1 MSVQRKVVVIADI
14 SWAIGK
20 INREIMRRIPNCD
33 AIFYDPT
40 AFNLDQ
46 FMQNMKNCDVC
57 LTTLNLH
64 TGILDTIQDESL
76 RRKIL
81 FVVHGVTETKDVE
94 YSETLR
100 YAVVSDVI
108 IPRMPSNLNILVTP
122 NGVDPSLYTHRER
135 DGTLKIAGWA
145 GDASVGVKRFHMF
158 DPIVSGAGLAGK
170 TTANHRIPPEQMNE
184 WYQDVDILL
193 ILSGLEEFV
202 ETGPLPAFE
211 SIACGIPVVG
221 TAVGNFRHIPGP
233 KFSTV
238 EEGIALLEELK
249 NDAERVRDIAKQ
261 QYEAV
266 MKDWSYDVTARLWE
280 KALFGGAAGKNQLDG
295 NA

>member
-40 AFNLDQ
+40 SFNLDQ

-64 TGILDTIQDESL
+64 TGILNTIQDESL

-100 YAVVSDVI
+100 YSVVSDVI

-135 DGTLKIAGWA
+135 DGTLKIVGWA
-145 GDASVGVKRFHMF
+145 GAASVGVKRFHMF
-158 DPIVSGAGLAGK
+158 QPIVDAAGLQSK
-170 TTANHRIPPEQMNE
+170 STVHQIPSEQMDG

-193 ILSGLEEFV
+193 ILSGPEEFV

-211 SIACGIPVVG
+211 AIACGIPVVG
-221 TAVGNFRHIPGP
+221 TAVGNFGHIPGP

-249 NDAERVRDIAKQ
+249 KDAERVRDIAKQ

-280 KALFGGAAGKNQLDG
+280 RALFGSAGKNQLDG